1 MKIDKPGAY
10 ELSAKEYHADPCVE
24 PSLSSSI
31 AKVLMEE
38 SALSAWWLHP
48 RMNPDWTY
56 EEKHDERTALGTA
69 CHLLVLRKGDALE
82 VGDESWDSWRKKE
95 AQAFRDD
102 ALAAGRTPCLAKTY
116 EKAQAMAD
124 AAHAQMPSLG
134 DPEKGKAEVSFF
146 GEDHAGGWVR
156 CRTDWFEHESATIY
170 DYKTTISSANPI
182 RVGRTIAQMKYYF
195 QAAFYERV
203 VGNVLP
209 DLAGR
214 IRFSWIFQELK
225 PPYLLSR
232 VALMEHNMEV
242 ARREVGMAL
251 NLWTECKLAKR
262 WHGYP
267 QHIVP
272 VELPAFAHF
281 DFLAREEAEGNDDAS

>member
-10 ELSAKEYHADPCVE
+10 ELTAKEYHADPCVE

-31 AKVLMEE
+31 AKVMMEE
-38 SALSAWWLHP
+38 SPLSAWWKHP
-48 RMNPDWTY
+48 KMNPDWSY
-56 EEKHDERTALGTA
+56 EEKHDERKALGTA
-69 CHLLVLRKGDALE
+69 CHLLVLGKGDALD
-82 VGDESWDSWRKKE
+82 VGDESWKAWTTKDAK
-95 AQAFRDD
+95 AHRDA
-102 ALAAGRTPCLAKTY
+102 ALAEGRVPCLAHTY

-146 GEDHAGGWVR
+146 GEDHAGGWLR

-170 DYKTTISSANPI
+170 DYKTTISSANPA
-182 RVGRTIAQMKYYF
+182 RVSKTIAQMKYYF

-203 VGNVLP
+203 VSSVLP

-214 IRFSWIFQELK
+214 IRFSWIFQEMK
-225 PPYLLSR
+225 PPFLLSR
-232 VALMEHNMEV
+232 VSLMEHNMEV

-251 NLWTECKLAKR
+251 NIWTECKLAKR

-267 QHIVP
+267 AHIVP
-272 VELPAFAHF
+272 VELPTFAHF
-281 DFLAREEAEGNDDAS
+281 DFLAREEAESDE